1 MVRRLITLTLFVL
14 LLSVTTAFANT
25 PGTDSPAFAK
35 IPKISVVLV
44 DRTQQWD
51 QNFWLDE
58 ISDLL
63 IDRYSYL
70 MSPADIEIIK
80 ENRGT
85 DLTKKG
91 LAALA
96 QKKNTDQIVVIVIER
111 ADSQWLPSWHI
122 GSRTNFDN
130 DDSYVTT
137 VFIRGAMYQPSTG
150 KYAATKYWDS
160 TSENLD
166 VTRTLR
172 ENTFKLVEKLEKK
185 VPPLL

>member
-25 PGTDSPAFAK
+25 SDTDSPRFAR

-85 DLTKKG
+85 DLSKEG

-96 QKKNTDQIVVIVIER
+96 QKKNTDQIVVVVVER

-150 KYAATKYWDS
+150 KYA
-160 TSENLD
+160 
-166 VTRTLR
+166 VTRYWENTTDDLNTTR
-172 ENTFKLVEKLEKK
+172 VLKENTFKLIEKLEKT
-185 VPPLL
+185 VPPLI